1 LAQRLLLSVPVHRSL
16 TWRRLLPGAVISGCI
31 VLLTAATLKYA
42 RIGRLSGPTVHY
54 FTAFSNA
61 RNVMGG
67 TEVWINGTKVGR
79 VSKVHFAAPSID
91 TARRV
96 VVEIEVLRK
105 YREQIRENS
114 SVSLG
119 TGARLMGPTVI
130 YITSGTPAARVVAA
144 NDTIRTSVGG
154 DVQALTASFGDVTK
168 ELPALMANVKVLT
181 TALTSTEGAVAALTS
196 SDAPKRLETLVD
208 NASRLADRATAASS
222 SLGRAMDGGLVA
234 RAKTAAAQADS
245 LRTLIASNQGSL
257 GRFRRDSTLLRSVAE
272 VRDELAITSKLLASP
287 SGTLGR
293 FAQDSIIAVQM
304 TEMSKQMTELFN
316 DIKRR
321 PFRYI
326 AF

>member
-1 LAQRLLLSVPVHRSL
+1 MF
-16 TWRRLLPGAVISGCI
+16 GCI
-31 VLLTAATLKYA
+31 ILLTAATLKYA

-67 TEVWINGTKVGR
+67 TEVWINGTKVGK
-79 VSKVHFAAPSID
+79 VSKVHFAAPSVD
-91 TARRV
+91 TSRRV

-114 SVSLG
+114 LVRLG
-119 TGARLMGPTVI
+119 TGARLMGPTVV
-130 YITSGTPAARVVAA
+130 YITSGTPAARVVPA

-154 DVQALTASFGDVTK
+154 DVQAITASFGDVTK

-181 TALTSTEGAVAALTS
+181 SAMTSAEGAVAALTS
-196 SDAPKRLETLVD
+196 SDAPKRVEALID
-208 NASRLADRATAASS
+208 NASRLADRATAPSG
-222 SLGRAMDGGLVA
+222 SLGMAMNGGALIS

-245 LRTLIASNQGSL
+245 LRTLLASDKGSL
-257 GRFRRDSTLLRSVAE
+257 GRFRRDSTLLRTVGE
-272 VRDELAITSKLLASP
+272 VRDELAITSRLLASP
-287 SGTLGR
+287 SGSLGR

-304 TEMSKQMTELFN
+304 NEMSKLMTDLFD